1 MPPAAGR
8 PVGIRQPGHRCL
20 PAETVLDRYRAHTLV
35 KGAASPDDP
44 ALATYWADRLLKMKP
59 RCLVITLLFL
69 AQMRWTQ
76 LPSCGPAGAPLARL
90 PARCIALAERYPLR
104 FLYGYQGV
112 PKIDK
117 LALVKDWAQW

>member
-44 ALATYWADRLLKMKP
+44 GLARYWADRLLKVKP
-59 RCLVITLLFL
+59 PLPGHHL
-69 AQMRWTQ
+69 AVPRPDAVDAATR
-76 LPSCGPAGAPLARL
+76 LRASRSAPRSPASPLHRAGRGL
-90 PARCIALAERYPLR
+90 PAR

-117 LALVKDWAQW
+117 LALMKD